1 MAQIKITEKQVS
13 RLKKYK
19 AWLDQEDTE
28 VYYAGP
34 LVDRLIVDSIKTEK
48 ILEYQK
54 KMLNE
59 LEEEYQNHLSRERLH
74 DEATREITSILN
86 NL

>member
-1 MAQIKITEKQVS
+1 MAQIKITQKQVS

-19 AWLDQEDTE
+19 EWLEHEDTE

-34 LVDRLIVDSIKTEK
+34 LLYKVLEVSIENEK
-48 ILEYQK
+48 IQEYHK

>member
-34 LVDRLIVDSIKTEK
+34 LVDRFITESIKTEK
-48 ILEYQK
+48 IQEYHK
-54 KMLNE
+54 KILNE
-59 LEEEYQNHLSRERLH
+59 LEEEYQNHLLREKLGE
-74 DEATREITSILN
+74 EATKEITSILN